1 VRTPRSST
9 TLESAP
15 PSRTP
20 SLPPI
25 SEAAGEAQAADEAQ
39 ALASRTQS
47 EIIADEAQAESTLKL
62 SSTVKRLQNRL
73 FLKKVFTDLRT
84 KFTLHQAN
92 EKGGGEEQAIS
103 SSVMDGVQAQK
114 HLEDAEQAAEDARR
128 DCTGFVLPELPPL
141 TGKSLW
147 LLKPDSQ
154 CRNSLHKLVTHP
166 LFENMILFLIM
177 VSSVTL
183 AMDQPMLD
191 EDSELAG
198 VLEILDIIFTTVF
211 VIEMCL
217 KIVVYGFLLHE
228 NAYLHDGWN
237 CLDFFIVIISVGS
250 VSGVLDSG
258 GLKSLRTLRA
268 LRPLRTIK
276 RAPGLKMS
284 VETIIQCLP
293 SFLNIAVVASVFYLI
308 FAIMGVQF
316 WAGKFWKCSD
326 ESVKNVTE
334 CAAAG
339 GEWQNAPSNYD
350 DVINGMLTLFE
361 VSSLEMWLVIMY
373 NSMDAIPGDELGEQP
388 VVNTQWWSALF
399 YVVFICFGSFLVMNL
414 FVGAVVDTFGE
425 IKKDEQR
432 SAMMSD
438 DQARFVASMKDM
450 FSNKPAPTPKAPEGD
465 CRKMFYDF
473 VQFERGSWSFDN
485 VIAGLIGANILVMSL
500 SWWELPALGVVADSD
515 AAADLQETPF
525 NQGLEWANLCFT
537 VIFAIEATLKLI
549 GLGAKQYF
557 DSKLNLFDFVV
568 VAVSVI
574 GTVIDFAAGDASAGL
589 VSALMVFRVAR
600 VLRICRLALRFT
612 GIRRLLQTLL
622 FTLPA
627 VLNVF
632 MLLFLV
638 IFIFT
643 VLGMSFFGKNPYA
656 TAEDHGHYGL
666 YNEHAN
672 FRYFHIG
679 FFMLFRMTTGES
691 WNGIMHDCMQ
701 QSGGMSSFFFV
712 GFMII
717 ATSLLLNLVI
727 AILLDE
733 FSSKVAAESSAIT
746 PEALDRFTKAWE
758 SFDLDASMKIKMKLL
773 PEFLQQVGEPLG
785 VSSDSTHNQAAMVAV
800 ELQVPMVAGYLH
812 FTEVFS
818 ACARRAL
825 HVDTLDAQ
833 VLAEMMSAVAL
844 TFPDLSEEEPA
855 GTR

>member
-1 VRTPRSST
+1 
-9 TLESAP
+9 
-15 PSRTP
+15 
-20 SLPPI
+20 
-25 SEAAGEAQAADEAQ
+25 
-39 ALASRTQS
+39 
-47 EIIADEAQAESTLKL
+47 
-62 SSTVKRLQNRL
+62 
-73 FLKKVFTDLRT
+73 
-84 KFTLHQAN
+84 
-92 EKGGGEEQAIS
+92 
-103 SSVMDGVQAQK
+103 
-114 HLEDAEQAAEDARR
+114 
-128 DCTGFVLPELPPL
+128 
-141 TGKSLW
+141 
-147 LLKPDSQ
+147 
-154 CRNSLHKLVTHP
+154 
-166 LFENMILFLIM
+166 
-177 VSSVTL
+177 
-183 AMDQPMLD
+183 
-191 EDSELAG
+191 
-198 VLEILDIIFTTVF
+198 
-211 VIEMCL
+211 
-217 KIVVYGFLLHE
+217 
-228 NAYLHDGWN
+228 
-237 CLDFFIVIISVGS
+237 
-250 VSGVLDSG
+250 
-258 GLKSLRTLRA
+258 
-268 LRPLRTIK
+268 
-276 RAPGLKMS
+276 MS

-293 SFLNIAVVASVFYLI
+293 AFINIAIVASVCYLI
-308 FAIMGVQF
+308 FAIMAVQF

-373 NSMDAIPGDELGEQP
+373 NSMDAPSELGEQP
-388 VVNTQWWSALF
+388 VVNAQWWSALF

-438 DQARFVASMKDM
+438 DQARFVESMKDM
-450 FSNKPAPTPKAPEGD
+450 FSNKPAPTPKAPEGN
-465 CRKMFYDF
+465 CRKRFYDF
-473 VQFERGSWSFDN
+473 VQFERGSLSFDN

-500 SWWELPALGVVADSD
+500 SWWELPALGVVAESD
-515 AAADLQETPF
+515 AADDLQETPF
-525 NQGLEWANLCFT
+525 NKGLEWANLCFT

-568 VAVSVI
+568 VAVSVT
-574 GTVIDFAAGDASAGL
+574 GTVIDFVAGDASAAL

-600 VLRICRLALRFT
+600 VLRICRLALRFA
-612 GIRRLLQTLL
+612 GIKRLLQTLL

-627 VLNVF
+627 VMNVF
-632 MLLFLV
+632 MLLFLM

-643 VLGMSFFGKNPYA
+643 VLGMSFFGKNHYA

-666 YNEHAN
+666 YSEHAN

-712 GFMII
+712 GFMIV
-717 ATSLLLNLVI
+717 ATSLLTNLVI
-727 AILLDE
+727 AILLEE

-800 ELQVPMVAGYLH
+800 EMQVPMVAGYLH

-833 VLAEMMSAVAL
+833 VYLATYSLHCSNASSCSLIE
-844 TFPDLSEEEPA
+844 
-855 GTR
+855 G